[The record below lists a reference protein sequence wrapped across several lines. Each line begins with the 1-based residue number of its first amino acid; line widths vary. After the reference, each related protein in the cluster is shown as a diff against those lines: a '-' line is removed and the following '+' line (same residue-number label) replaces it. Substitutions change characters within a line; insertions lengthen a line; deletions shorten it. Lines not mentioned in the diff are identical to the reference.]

1 MPEIPV
7 GDVLRKID
15 KLPSWLKWILNLV
28 RGVRI
33 TKGGTTIVLDEKHGS
48 GATPP
53 RTGLDQPAP
62 FNPPKSGG
70 RWPL

>member
-15 KLPSWLKWILNLV
+15 KLPGWLKWILNLTK
-28 RGVRI
+28 GIRI
-33 TKGGTTIVLDEKHGS
+33 TKGGTTIVLSERD

-53 RTGLDQPAP
+53 RTGLDQPAK
-62 FNPPKSGG
+62 FNPPQAGG
-70 RWPL
+70 KWPL